1 MLLRVAVRIMWDQAH
16 QLSGSLWASGHKD
29 DPMGLTGFKVRGGG
43 WLLGKQSCP
52 FLALPAFIYCP
63 VSFLIPF
70 HVTTLWALSGS
81 LQLACQFGW
90 ASPRLGPRGP
100 GWT

>member
-1 MLLRVAVRIMWDQAH
+1 MAAGEAVVPFPGTASIYLL
-16 QLSGSLWASGHKD
+16 
-29 DPMGLTGFKVRGGG
+29 
-43 WLLGKQSCP
+43 
-52 FLALPAFIYCP
+52 P
-63 VSFLIPF
+63 VSLLVPF

-100 GWT
+100 GWA